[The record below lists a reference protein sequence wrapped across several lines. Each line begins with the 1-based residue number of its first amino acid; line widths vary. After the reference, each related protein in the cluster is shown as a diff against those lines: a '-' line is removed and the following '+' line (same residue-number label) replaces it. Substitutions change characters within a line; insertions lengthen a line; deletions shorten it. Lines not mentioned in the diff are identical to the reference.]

1 MLWGQWSI
9 HIGTDAMEWVNKSRW
24 LGTTVDDK
32 LYWVPH
38 MLDLKKSFAKT
49 LDLTSRSRFLPK
61 DVLINFYFKVIL
73 PSLTYGLVLWGSCS
87 NTNLF
92 DSLERLHCRVARII
106 FNVPKDMRSSDVLEK
121 ADWQLLSYSHKLVL
135 LNFMHKAFYS
145 ELLQV
150 LSNNIVMKCTT
161 GYSTSARLSYCA
173 LCQLYLWQKLLSL
186 IEASYYGIL

>member
-1 MLWGQWSI
+1 
-9 HIGTDAMEWVNKSRW
+9 
-24 LGTTVDDK
+24 
-32 LYWVPH
+32 

-49 LDLTSRSRFLPK
+49 LDLTRRSRFLPK
-61 DVLINFYFKVIL
+61 DVLIYFYFKVIL

-87 NTNLF
+87 NANLF

-106 FNVPKDMRSSDVLEK
+106 FNLPKDMRSSDVLEK

-135 LNFMHKAFYS
+135 LNFMHKAFHN

-150 LSNNIVMKCTT
+150 LSNNIAMKCTT

-173 LCQLYLWQKLLSL
+173 LFQLYLWQKLISL
-186 IEASYYGIL
+186 IEAPYYGIL